1 MSPTPIFLKT
11 SIAETATF
19 AADLLSTSAAIAL
32 STKSTFVGP
41 TTNSMKI
48 TKSPSSESTRTTK
61 MAESIATETSHSAV
75 ATNFLYTSRFTNN
88 SIVSKPSVTG
98 SQSAVMRT
106 ASLFSPIESKSM
118 STTSWPKHK
127 SPGIGALPI
136 ATASQ
141 EFPAS
146 TAARSVRQSTV
157 DPTSTTATPI
167 GTASTLPPESVLI
180 STAVSMDSVF
190 PRNQTAQG
198 RGSLVGCRI
207 WGHTEVD
214 MTEAT

>member
-1 MSPTPIFLKT
+1 
-11 SIAETATF
+11 
-19 AADLLSTSAAIAL
+19 
-32 STKSTFVGP
+32 
-41 TTNSMKI
+41 
-48 TKSPSSESTRTTK
+48 
-61 MAESIATETSHSAV
+61 MAESIATETSHPVV

-98 SQSAVMRT
+98 SQLAVMRT
-106 ASLFSPIESKSM
+106 ASLFSPVESTSM
-118 STTSWPKHK
+118 STTFWPKHK
-127 SPGIGALPI
+127 LTGIGALLI

-146 TAARSVRQSTV
+146 TAAGSVRQSTV
-157 DPTSTTATPI
+157 DLTSTTATPV

-180 STAVSMDSVF
+180 STAVSMNSVF

-207 WGHTEVD
+207 WDHTESD
-214 MTEAT
+214 MTEVT

>member
-1 MSPTPIFLKT
+1 
-11 SIAETATF
+11 
-19 AADLLSTSAAIAL
+19 
-32 STKSTFVGP
+32 
-41 TTNSMKI
+41 
-48 TKSPSSESTRTTK
+48 

-98 SQSAVMRT
+98 SQSAVRRT

-118 STTSWPKHK
+118 STISWPKHK
-127 SPGIGALPI
+127 PPGTGALPI

-146 TAARSVRQSTV
+146 AAARSVHQSTV

-167 GTASTLPPESVLI
+167 GTASTLSPESVLI

-190 PRNQTAQG
+190 PRNQTTQG
-198 RGSLVGCRI
+198 RGSLVGCRR
-207 WGHTEVD
+207 WGHTELD
-214 MTEAT
+214 MTEVT